1 MQTSFA
7 IRRTAPPFHGKNS
20 TEENRVAM
28 SMWDDFRVFDL
39 RREDR
44 AYEKPQKKWGEVD
57 AQYSFFHFSDKK
69 LPCEIHDLLTL
80 MYKEQAVSGNREFAK
95 PHTRFRDKKEIKSE
109 QISDEKKKLLASSI
123 NDKGQ
128 ALFYLT
134 THYNEMDKKSRPTEM
149 LPLAFCLPDN
159 WHGEEKIRA
168 KVKQY
173 EHFTQALNELKRRFT
188 ILKKRIISDRLYA
201 VACGYSRLILI
212 NDKFEPFYL
221 VNFFFRKNKDNII
234 DGNIP
239 LDIYDKWISSGE
251 KKNRQHERVY
261 YCLFE
266 NASRPVIENN
276 DRLFILSSQAFLES
290 CRAVPDDI
298 DLILTKNTSEFSGEN
313 NRKGYLRFIRLQS
326 QIYNAIP
333 GIRSL
338 SNSTEFTYLNAEK
351 REKRKLKKDA
361 KKSRLQNQRNK
372 PENIIPPGKIS
383 AKENENPS
391 LESGGVLFDEIIPSN
406 MEEHLRPLKKHSF

>member
-1 MQTSFA
+1 
-7 IRRTAPPFHGKNS
+7 
-20 TEENRVAM
+20 M

-44 AYEKPQKKWGEVD
+44 AYEKPQKNWGEVD
-57 AQYSFFHFSDKK
+57 AQYSFFLFSGKK

-95 PHTRFRDKKEIKSE
+95 PHARFRDKKEIKSE
-109 QISDEKKKLLASSI
+109 QITNKNKKLLASSI
-123 NDKGQ
+123 NFKEQ
-128 ALFYLT
+128 ALTYLT
-134 THYNEMDKKSRPTEM
+134 THYHEMDKKSRPIEM
-149 LPLAFCLPDN
+149 LTIAFCLPDN
-159 WHGEEKIRA
+159 WQGEEKIRA

-173 EHFTQALNELKRRFT
+173 ELFPQALNELRRRFT
-188 ILKKRIISDRLYA
+188 ILKKKIISDRLYA

-212 NDKFEPFYL
+212 NDKFEPYYL
-221 VNFFFRKNKDNII
+221 VNFFFRKNKDNIV

-239 LDIYDKWISSGE
+239 LDIYDKWIDSGE

-266 NASRPVIENN
+266 NASRPEIESN
-276 DRLFILSSQAFLES
+276 DRLFVLSSQAFLES

-298 DLILTKNTSEFSGEN
+298 TLILTKNTNGFSEGN

-333 GIRSL
+333 GVRSL
-338 SNSTEFTYLNAEK
+338 SSSTEFTYLNAEK
-351 REKRKLKKDA
+351 REKRKLKKNA
-361 KKSRLQNQRNK
+361 KKSRLQNQRNELK
-372 PENIIPPGKIS
+372 NIIPPGEIS
-383 AKENENPS
+383 AKENENSS
-391 LESGGVLFDEIIPSN
+391 LESGGFLFDEIMPSN
-406 MEEHLRPLKKHSF
+406 MEEHLRHLKKHSF